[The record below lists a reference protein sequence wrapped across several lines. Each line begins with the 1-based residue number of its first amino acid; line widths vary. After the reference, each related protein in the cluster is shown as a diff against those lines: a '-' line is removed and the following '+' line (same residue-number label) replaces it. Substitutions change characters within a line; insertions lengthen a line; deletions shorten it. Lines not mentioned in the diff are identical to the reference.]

1 MILWSEQPENL
12 RVGLARAFYLMTFVG
27 LISGCR
33 ATHRAFGEEQAGA
46 SGAAGSDESLTGG
59 NAGSTDSAAGEGGSS
74 DNAGA
79 SGDNGIDGSAGTG
92 GSAGMGSAA
101 GHGGMGGVTGMAGA
115 EEVGGSAGAAGTGMI
130 GRGSSCVALAS
141 SCGPQGNR
149 DCCESNIVPGGT
161 FNRSS
166 DVNSPA
172 TVSDFRLDTYEVTVG
187 RFRKF
192 VAAYSQNMIAKG
204 AGKNPNNPDDKGWND
219 EWNDNLETT
228 ASTLASALKC
238 NSTQQ
243 TWTDDAVSAV
253 GESLPID
260 CVNWYEAAA
269 FCIWDGGR
277 LPTEAEWNYAA
288 SGGAEQRAYPW
299 SNPPSSTA
307 IDATYGLQRC
317 ERRRSRWLEI
327 AKGGWEMGAV
337 GFGWKY
343 PRMGAGFLC
352 NALPGALHQLCCT
365 EPGSQSDAAG
375 RRFHLRRI
383 QPTDVVPQ
391 WRLCSVRQR
400 FLLRSSLR
408 AKCAMKCG
416 QSRHARW
423 RRVRVRLPI
432 RQG

>member
-1 MILWSEQPENL
+1 M
-12 RVGLARAFYLMTFVG
+12 GLARAFYLMTFVG

-307 IDATYGLQRC
+307 IDATYAVYNGV
-317 ERRRSRWLEI
+317 
-327 AKGGWEMGAV
+327 KGVAV
-337 GFGWKY
+337 V
-343 PRMGAGFLC
+343 
-352 NALPGALHQLCCT
+352 
-365 EPGSQSDAAG
+365 GSKSPKGDGKWGQSDLAGNILEWVQDFYVTPYPVPCTNCAALNLAPN
-375 RRFHLRRI
+375 RMLRGGGFTFDASNQLTSYRNGGSA
-383 QPTDVVPQ
+383 PFGNGFFFG
-391 WRLCSVRQR
+391 VRCA
-400 FLLRSSLR
+400 RS
-408 AKCAMKCG
+408 A
-416 QSRHARW
+416 
-423 RRVRVRLPI
+423 P
-432 RQG
+432 